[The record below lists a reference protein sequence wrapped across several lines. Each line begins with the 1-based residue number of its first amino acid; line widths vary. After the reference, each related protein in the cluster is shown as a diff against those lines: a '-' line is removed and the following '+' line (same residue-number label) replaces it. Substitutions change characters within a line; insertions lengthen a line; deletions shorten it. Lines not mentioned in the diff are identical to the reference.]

1 MERAGRWW
9 RAVLTAGAVVPC
21 CAALTAA
28 GPGRPLSGPS
38 GLVGVLAGL
47 LDGAVAAVR
56 LTDGLLVAGGAVVAL
71 LGVAMVVLALVP
83 GRLREGAGARLL
95 PGADT
100 ALDRRGFGALLRDAT
115 LRVPGIAR
123 ARVRVRGRRAVV
135 RAVLVFGD
143 PAEVRAALTAELRA
157 LRDRLGLVRPPRLVI
172 RIAPA

>member
-1 MERAGRWW
+1 MERVGRRWSV
-9 RAVLTAGAVVPC
+9 VLTAGAVVPC
-21 CAALTAA
+21 CAALAVA
-28 GPGRPLSGPS
+28 WGGRPLPGPA
-38 GLVGVLAGL
+38 GPVGVLGGL
-47 LDGAVAAVR
+47 LDGAVSALR
-56 LTDGLLVAGGAVVAL
+56 LTDGRLIAGGAVVAL

-83 GRLREGAGARLL
+83 GGLREGAGARLL
-95 PGADT
+95 PGADA
-100 ALDRRGFGALLRDAT
+100 ALDRRGLGTLLRDTA

-143 PAEVRAALTAELRA
+143 PAEARAALTAELRA